1 MVCCKICSTANESSR
16 RQKGNYTGKREKI
29 HREERKERQKDNH
42 VSFLRKSSDKTEEF
56 VPGKHDVPT
65 IFSLPLKLY
74 GRENETKQL
83 LEVFAD
89 MERNVH
95 SRAVFIR

>member
-1 MVCCKICSTANESSR
+1 
-16 RQKGNYTGKREKI
+16 
-29 HREERKERQKDNH
+29 
-42 VSFLRKSSDKTEEF
+42 
-56 VPGKHDVPT
+56 
-65 IFSLPLKLY
+65 LY

-95 SRAVFIR
+95 SRAVFIRWVVRGEERGSGKKREKRRRREERGERGRRDRREN